1 MEPGVEPGAGTGRRW
16 RVSEARRSSVT
27 IGGGAPS
34 PSQFGG
40 GSLPGTDF
48 QFTVPVQISKNFWRA
63 FRVPTL
69 GAWNI
74 KLERKWARTGC
85 SAGRT
90 RATAGYHLSSNQ
102 NGTREANP
110 AIYIPGASTVGNTR
124 SRRRVQDIS
133 TDGRLRAMRPQH
145 EPSGVA
151 RDGTKRRLQRNNDK
165 SNRSQ

>member
-16 RVSEARRSSVT
+16 RVSAARRSSVT

-40 GSLPGTDF
+40 GSLPGPDF

-74 KLERKWARTGC
+74 KLER
-85 SAGRT
+85 
-90 RATAGYHLSSNQ
+90 
-102 NGTREANP
+102 
-110 AIYIPGASTVGNTR
+110 
-124 SRRRVQDIS
+124 
-133 TDGRLRAMRPQH
+133 
-145 EPSGVA
+145 
-151 RDGTKRRLQRNNDK
+151 
-165 SNRSQ
+165 